1 MNSEGLS
8 NGMDKLKSR
17 GQAGTGARREE
28 KYSAKIDYFMN
39 FISGEGRNEFRI
51 GVQVMVNLSLMMAH

>member
-1 MNSEGLS
+1 
-8 NGMDKLKSR
+8 MDKLKSR